1 MYCCRFSRRTNE
13 KKASLEFWV
22 SGYSIIVIS
31 TGHDH
36 YKDCLEPVYWE
47 EVLRIFKLNAGR
59 VVGLLRKVISLIN

>member
-1 MYCCRFSRRTNE
+1 
-13 KKASLEFWV
+13 LEFWV